1 MTQAQTLRSIGLL
14 LRGINVE
21 FRQNIDAALRQAGL
35 GVTFAEVSPLMS
47 LDLEPGRNGAQ
58 LARQSLVSAQAMN
71 TVLQGLAG
79 KGYIERRPHPRSL
92 RADSWHLTATG
103 DQLLEQVRVVLK
115 DATTTMLAGLTDH
128 EIQALEHSL
137 QRCSANLR
145 AAALVQP

>member
-21 FRQNIDAALRQAGL
+21 FRQNVDAALRQAGL
-35 GVTFAEVSPLMS
+35 GVTFAEVSPLM
-47 LDLEPGRNGAQ
+47 LLNLEPGRNGAQ

-103 DQLLEQVRVVLK
+103 GQLLERVRVVLNV
-115 DATTTMLAGLTDH
+115 ATATMLAGLSDR
-128 EIQALEHSL
+128 EVQALEQAL
-137 QRCSANLR
+137 QRCATNLR
-145 AAALVQP
+145 AAAPGQS